1 MKTPFFAGFRQSTF
15 RPVVRRAVTSNAPR
29 QAHAPRKLPR
39 QPIFPMTSRSLLAPV
54 ALLALLIPAPA
65 FAWFPQGHSI
75 IAEGAVKALPQTMPS
90 WFRAGAG
97 QIAHDAQ
104 DPDIQKDRTLPH
116 MTEQEYPEHFID
128 LELLKGRP
136 LPATRRE
143 FEALCAELNVKP
155 SDAGEVP
162 YAIAEWT
169 ERLTMAFAESRRYPQ
184 NRYIQRK
191 ALVYAG
197 ILSHYSGDLCMPLH
211 TTVDYD
217 GRLKADGT
225 SPKSGI
231 HAKVDSLV
239 ERLKLK
245 PADLAKA
252 QTVAPLGELLPAIVS
267 QLAESRTHI
276 DQTYAL
282 ESQLPP
288 EQGAWTPSPAVVDF
302 TTERARTAT
311 RFTASLFLTAWE
323 DSAKV
328 KLPSWLVREE
338 KTP

>member
-1 MKTPFFAGFRQSTF
+1 M
-15 RPVVRRAVTSNAPR
+15 NPR
-29 QAHAPRKLPR
+29 S
-39 QPIFPMTSRSLLAPV
+39 FLAPV
-54 ALLALLIPAPA
+54 ALLSFLISTPA

-75 IAEGAVKALPQTMPS
+75 IAEGAVKALPEEMPS
-90 WFRAGAG
+90 WFRKGAG

-104 DPDIQKDRTLPH
+104 DPDIQKDRTLPQ
-116 MTEQEYPEHFID
+116 MTEQEYAEHFID
-128 LELLKGRP
+128 LEMLKGRP
-136 LPATRRE
+136 LPPTRRE

-155 SDAGEVP
+155 SDVGEVP

-169 ERLTMAFAESRRYPQ
+169 QRLTMAFAEARRYPK

-217 GRLKADGT
+217 GRLKPDGT

-239 ERLKLK
+239 ERLKLQ
-245 PADLAKA
+245 PSDLAKG
-252 QTVAPLGELLPAIVS
+252 QTVTPVGDLMPAILA

-276 DQTYAL
+276 DQTYGL

-288 EQGAWTPSPAVVDF
+288 DKGEWTPPQPVVDF

-323 DSAKV
+323 DSAKI

>member
-1 MKTPFFAGFRQSTF
+1 M
-15 RPVVRRAVTSNAPR
+15 NPR
-29 QAHAPRKLPR
+29 S
-39 QPIFPMTSRSLLAPV
+39 FLAPV
-54 ALLALLIPAPA
+54 ALLSFLISAPA

-75 IAEGAVKALPQTMPS
+75 IAEGAVKALPEEMPS
-90 WFRAGAG
+90 WFRKGAG

-104 DPDIQKDRTLPH
+104 DPDIQKDRTLPQ

-128 LELLKGRP
+128 LEMLKGRP
-136 LPATRRE
+136 LPPTRRE

-155 SDAGEVP
+155 SDVGEVP

-169 ERLTMAFAESRRYPQ
+169 QRLTMAFAEARRYPK

-217 GRLKADGT
+217 GRLKPDGT

-239 ERLKLK
+239 ERLKLQ
-245 PADLAKA
+245 PSDLAKG
-252 QTVAPLGELLPAIVS
+252 QTVTPVGDLMPAILA

-276 DQTYAL
+276 DQTYGL

-288 EQGAWTPSPAVVDF
+288 DKGEWTPPQPVVDF

-323 DSAKV
+323 DSAKI